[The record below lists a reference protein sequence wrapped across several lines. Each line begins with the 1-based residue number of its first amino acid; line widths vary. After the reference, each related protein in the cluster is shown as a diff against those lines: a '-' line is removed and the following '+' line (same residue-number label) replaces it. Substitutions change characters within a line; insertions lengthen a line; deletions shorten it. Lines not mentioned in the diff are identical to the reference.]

1 VTQSNSRVQELISG
15 RRAGTVSTE
24 AFEARIEQF
33 SGEEVAELVAT
44 VLEKSRITRQR
55 LRRDLLEYLEKG
67 PEAERG

>member
-1 VTQSNSRVQELISG
+1 VAKANSRVQELISG

-33 SGEEVAELVAT
+33 SSEEVAELVET

-55 LRRDLLEYLEKG
+55 LKRDLLHYLATATE
-67 PEAERG
+67 PE